1 MEYKT
6 EKNSKKPKNIL
17 YIAFNQDYSCISIG
31 TEEGYIIYNS
41 SPFKEICKRSNYLYI
56 IITNI

>member
-41 SPFKEICKRSNYLYI
+41 SPFKEICKRSNYIYI
-56 IITNI
+56 L